1 MPTRN
6 PRTRR
11 PKANPWATGPPW
23 AVTNG
28 DPAQPGAQRH
38 LALTGACWCRESF
51 RAGDTPSN
59 HHNAPGGQRT
69 KSAPPSLRSRRCR
82 GGPERPA
89 RIVHFAARHN
99 VGRAVTDRWPTQQTT
114 DRSDAAMGAI
124 VAGTTGAQGG

>member
-6 PRTRR
+6 PRTRG

-28 DPAQPGAQRH
+28 NPAQPGAQRH

-59 HHNAPGGQRT
+59 HHNAPGGRRT
-69 KSAPPSLRSRRCR
+69 MSAPLGREAAGA
-82 GGPERPA
+82 GGAPRETQ
-89 RIVHFAARHN
+89 AA
-99 VGRAVTDRWPTQQTT
+99 
-114 DRSDAAMGAI
+114 
-124 VAGTTGAQGG
+124 